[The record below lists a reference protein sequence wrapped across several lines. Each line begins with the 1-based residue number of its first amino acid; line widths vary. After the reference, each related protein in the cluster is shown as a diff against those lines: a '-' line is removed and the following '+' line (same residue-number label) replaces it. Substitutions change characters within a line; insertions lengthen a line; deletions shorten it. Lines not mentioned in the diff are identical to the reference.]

1 MPVIQLASA
10 SEESLTSR
18 LAREA
23 GDTVLTRQMFA
34 AWGRESW
41 RPAVNLYETR
51 QAFLICVDLAGIHE
65 RDVDV
70 RLENGR
76 IIIRGKRDCPMPT
89 GEERAIAVH
98 QLEIDH
104 GVFSRA
110 VELPDNV
117 DDGKI
122 SAIYEAGLLWIT
134 LPKHHK

>member
-1 MPVIQLASA
+1 MPVIQFASA
-10 SEESLTSR
+10 SDESLSSR
-18 LAREA
+18 LVHEA

-65 RDVDV
+65 KDVDV
-70 RLENGR
+70 RLENAR
-76 IIIRGKRDCPMPT
+76 IVIRGKRECPMPT
-89 GEERAIAVH
+89 GEEPAIAVH

-110 VELPDNV
+110 VELPANV
-117 DDGKI
+117 DDRRI
-122 SAIYEAGLLWIT
+122 SAMYEAGLLWIT
-134 LPKHHK
+134 LPKHRK